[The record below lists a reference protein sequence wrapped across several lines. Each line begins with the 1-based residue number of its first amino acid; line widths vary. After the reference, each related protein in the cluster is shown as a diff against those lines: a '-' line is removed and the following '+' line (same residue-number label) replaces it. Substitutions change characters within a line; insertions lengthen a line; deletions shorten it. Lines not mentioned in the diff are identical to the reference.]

1 METRRAPRKPGVR
14 PSPLFLAIVLLT
26 AVAAWLVTTEL
37 VNPGVAAFA
46 FVMGA
51 WTLSLIFHEFAHAFV
66 AWRSGDYSVEQ
77 RGYLTLDPRNYTHP
91 VLSVVFPVVIVM
103 IGGLPLPGGAV
114 YLNRAALSESQATLV
129 SLAGPLTNLAAG
141 LLAFTSLSTGL
152 VDRAGQPELAQAVA
166 LFAVFQIVVFIL
178 NMLPIP
184 GLDGYGVI
192 EPALPDSFRDLM
204 KPVANFTFIIL
215 LILFLRVPGFSRLLF
230 DGGRLVASWFDV
242 DENLWADG
250 YDLIR
255 FWDGLF

>member
-1 METRRAPRKPGVR
+1 METRRAETRAGVK
-14 PSPLFLAIVLLT
+14 PSPLFLAVVALT
-26 AVAAWLVTTEL
+26 AVAAWLVTTDL
-37 VNPGVAAFA
+37 VDKRVAAFV

-91 VLSVVFPVVIVM
+91 VLSVVFPVIIVM

-114 YLNRAALSESQATLV
+114 YLNRAALSEGQATLV

-141 LLAFTSLSTGL
+141 LVAFVTLSTGL
-152 VDRAGQPELAQAVA
+152 VDRTAQPELAQAVA

-192 EPALPDSFRDLM
+192 EPALPPSFRQLM

-215 LILFLRVPGFSRLLF
+215 LILFLRVPGFSGLLF
-230 DGGRLVASWFDV
+230 DGGRMVAGWFGVEQD
-242 DENLWADG
+242 LWVDG

-255 FWDGLF
+255 FWQSMF

>member
-1 METRRAPRKPGVR
+1 METRRAPRKAGVR
-14 PSPLFLAIVLLT
+14 PSPLFLTIVALT
-26 AVAAWLVTTEL
+26 AVAGWLVTTDL
-37 VNPGVAAFA
+37 VNPGVAAFV

-66 AWRSGDYSVEQ
+66 AWRSGDHSVVQ

-91 VLSVVFPVVIVM
+91 VLSLVFPVIIVM

-114 YLNRAALSESQATLV
+114 YLNRAALNEGQATLV

-141 LLAFTSLSTGL
+141 VLAFATLSTGL
-152 VDRAGQPELAQAVA
+152 IDRSAQPELAQAVA

-178 NMLPIP
+178 NMLPVP

-192 EPALPDSFRDLM
+192 EPALPLSLRQLM

-215 LILFLRVPGFSRLLF
+215 LILFLRVPEFSRLLF
-230 DGGRLVASWFDV
+230 DGGRLVARWFGVEED
-242 DENLWADG
+242 LWRGG

-255 FWDGLF
+255 FWQGPL